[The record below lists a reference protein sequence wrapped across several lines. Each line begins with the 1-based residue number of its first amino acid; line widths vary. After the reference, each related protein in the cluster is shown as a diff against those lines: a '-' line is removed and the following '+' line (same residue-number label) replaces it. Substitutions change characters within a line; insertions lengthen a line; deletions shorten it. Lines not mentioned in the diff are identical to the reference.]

1 MSRWIV
7 NDCAVHPAPLIVRHG
22 IPQGDPA
29 VPVVMNLLMF
39 ALMRR
44 VEQKLSLLEGATL
57 FSWRQC
63 VGGLSN
69 STING

>member
-7 NDCAVHPAPLIVRHG
+7 NDCAVHPTPSIVRHG

-44 VEQKLSLLEGATL
+44 VEQKLSLLKEPL
-57 FSWRQC
+57 FLH
-63 VGGLSN
+63 GGSLLEAFL
-69 STING
+69 TAP